1 MTFKP
6 GAGTGG
12 DNGAPSR
19 SRRAWIRAG
28 VTLGAVVVLVA
39 GGLYLES
46 RSPRPGDTNRQ
57 GDNPTLDA
65 RSSPSPP
72 DLVVQD
78 LSFTDA
84 THAWALGTT
93 CQTVAG
99 SQSCA
104 LALQATTDAG
114 STWNLVTAPPTK
126 WSDVAA
132 RGPGA
137 EGVRFIRF
145 AGERDGWVFGPDLFA
160 TRDGGQTWAAE
171 SAFGEVVALEAVGDS
186 VWLIERRC
194 MPEPCRLSLHA
205 SADMGG
211 TWQEQDVPIAGPESS
226 LVRAG
231 RSHAWILSTDRE
243 DGAPATGLVATS
255 NGGASW
261 ASLPDPCTESA
272 YLAEADLSAVDAS
285 NLWLVCAG
293 EAAAGSQMKKVFVS
307 ATGGR
312 RWTETPAAPTSGYN
326 GRLVAVS
333 PSEAWLA
340 LVRGGL
346 YHTTDGGRTWPE
358 GLGPWGVH
366 DDDSAWGPLAFPD
379 QKHGFVG
386 YGTAIYSSA
395 DGVRWER
402 TDLPVRAELHA
413 DAAEIYAAVTRSL
426 LQGMTREHRK
436 IFLRSWVGGWLSVT
450 PGFPRTDLP
459 RSTGEGIA
467 RDLDDLLPVELAD
480 DALIDALYRD
490 ILPPGSGEVRDG
502 GVIVTLGAIVPA
514 DDGLHVT
521 AGASCASLCGW
532 GTTYVVARVD
542 GRWRVT
548 GTTGSMWIA

>member
-1 MTFKP
+1 
-6 GAGTGG
+6 
-12 DNGAPSR
+12 
-19 SRRAWIRAG
+19 

-84 THAWALGTT
+84 THGWALGTT

-126 WSDVAA
+126 WSNVAA
-132 RGPGA
+132 RGPEA

-231 RSHAWILSTDRE
+231 RSHTWILSTDRE

-293 EAAAGSQMKKVFVS
+293 EAAA
-307 ATGGR
+307 
-312 RWTETPAAPTSGYN
+312 
-326 GRLVAVS
+326 
-333 PSEAWLA
+333 
-340 LVRGGL
+340 
-346 YHTTDGGRTWPE
+346 
-358 GLGPWGVH
+358 
-366 DDDSAWGPLAFPD
+366 
-379 QKHGFVG
+379 
-386 YGTAIYSSA
+386 
-395 DGVRWER
+395 
-402 TDLPVRAELHA
+402 
-413 DAAEIYAAVTRSL
+413 
-426 LQGMTREHRK
+426 
-436 IFLRSWVGGWLSVT
+436 
-450 PGFPRTDLP
+450 
-459 RSTGEGIA
+459 
-467 RDLDDLLPVELAD
+467 RDLDDLLPLELAD

-521 AGASCASLCGW
+521 AGASCASLCPW